1 MKSAHASLVAS
12 VVCLPLVLAG
22 ACAKESD
29 PGGGTGG
36 SGTTGGR
43 GGSGSGGR
51 GGTTGGSNTGSGGS
65 GTGGASSGSGGS
77 GGSGSGGTS
86 AGGSG
91 GTGGSGS
98 GGSMGAGGSGGSM
111 GGTGGTGAGGSA
123 PAPAAMARPFPAHTM
138 YKGTVVKPMGPQAQL
153 DQATSNFYNQWKAR
167 YLKTGCGGRYVDPG
181 KVEGIGEAPSMT
193 ISEAHGYGMVITAMM
208 HGHDPM
214 AKELF
219 DGLHAYAKRFE
230 SVNKT
235 GLMAWIV
242 MANCMFSTAVTGNL
256 VPDSAADGDLDMAY
270 GYLLAH
276 HQWGSSGA
284 INYFEEARKII
295 DALKKH
301 EINPETSLIMLGDW
315 ADVKADYYMARYGN
329 GFLGPYKTTMRS
341 HREFYYGTRSSD
353 FMLGHFRAFG
363 PATGDTAWNTTI
375 LDKHYELIAR
385 IQSMYSMASGLL
397 PDFIESTNT
406 GAKPAGPDYLEYI
419 NDDKY
424 AYNACRFPWRLA
436 SDYVISGDARA
447 KTALDK
453 INNFIR
459 TNAGGNAEGIK
470 AGYRLNGTVN
480 GNYYE
485 LAFVAPF
492 GVAALAD
499 TANPTWVD
507 SIWKNMTSQ
516 QLGVY
521 YGDSIKMISMLVMS
535 GNWWSP

>member
-1 MKSAHASLVAS
+1 MTPAAA
-12 VVCLPLVLAG
+12 A
-22 ACAKESD
+22 
-29 PGGGTGG
+29 
-36 SGTTGGR
+36 
-43 GGSGSGGR
+43 GGSGSGGRGGAGGSR

-65 GTGGASSGSGGS
+65 TGGSNTGSGGSTGGSSTGSGGSSTGS
-77 GGSGSGGTS
+77 GGSGSGGTGT
-86 AGGSG
+86 GGT
-91 GTGGSGS
+91 GTGGSGPD
-98 GGSMGAGGSGGSM
+98 GGGAGGSTGGS
-111 GGTGGTGAGGSA
+111 GGSA

-138 YKGTVVKPMGPQAQL
+138 YKGTVVKPMGTQAQL

-193 ISEAHGYGMVITAMM
+193 ISEAHGYGMIITAMM

-284 INYFEEARKII
+284 INYFDEARKII
-295 DALKKH
+295 AALKKH
-301 EINPETSLIMLGDW
+301 EINPETKLIMLGDW
-315 ADVKADYYMARYGN
+315 ADVKADYYMGRYGS

-363 PATGDTAWNTTI
+363 PASGDGEWNGAI

-385 IQSMYSMASGLL
+385 IQSMYSM
-397 PDFIESTNT
+397 PFR
-406 GAKPAGPDYLEYI
+406 PA
-419 NDDKY
+419 
-424 AYNACRFPWRLA
+424 ARLHREHQH
-436 SDYVISGDARA
+436 GGE
-447 KTALDK
+447 
-453 INNFIR
+453 
-459 TNAGGNAEGIK
+459 AGGTGLSGVRIRCSRCRKRTSCARLSPT
-470 AGYRLNGTVN
+470 YRSSRASRRSSTRRR
-480 GNYYE
+480 
-485 LAFVAPF
+485 
-492 GVAALAD
+492 
-499 TANPTWVD
+499 
-507 SIWKNMTSQ
+507 
-516 QLGVY
+516 
-521 YGDSIKMISMLVMS
+521 
-535 GNWWSP
+535 

>member
-1 MKSAHASLVAS
+1 
-12 VVCLPLVLAG
+12 
-22 ACAKESD
+22 
-29 PGGGTGG
+29 
-36 SGTTGGR
+36 
-43 GGSGSGGR
+43 
-51 GGTTGGSNTGSGGS
+51 
-65 GTGGASSGSGGS
+65 
-77 GGSGSGGTS
+77 
-86 AGGSG
+86 
-91 GTGGSGS
+91 
-98 GGSMGAGGSGGSM
+98 
-111 GGTGGTGAGGSA
+111 
-123 PAPAAMARPFPAHTM
+123 MARPFPAHTM
-138 YKGTVVKPMGPQAQL
+138 YKGTVVKPMGTQAQL

-167 YLKTGCGGRYVDPG
+167 YLKTGCGGRYVDSG

-193 ISEAHGYGMVITAMM
+193 ISEAHGYGMIITAMM

-295 DALKKH
+295 AALKQH
-301 EINPETSLIMLGDW
+301 EINPETKLIMLGDW
-315 ADVKADYYMARYGN
+315 ADVKADYYMARYGS

-363 PATGDTAWNTTI
+363 PASGDSEWNGAI

-406 GAKPAGPDYLEYI
+406 GAKPAGPDYLEYV

-436 SDYVISGDARA
+436 SDYVTSGDARA

-459 TNAGGNAEGIK
+459 TNAGGTAEGIK

-499 TANPTWVD
+499 TANPGWVD
-507 SIWKNMTSQ
+507 SIWKNMTAQ
-516 QLGVY
+516 QPSVY